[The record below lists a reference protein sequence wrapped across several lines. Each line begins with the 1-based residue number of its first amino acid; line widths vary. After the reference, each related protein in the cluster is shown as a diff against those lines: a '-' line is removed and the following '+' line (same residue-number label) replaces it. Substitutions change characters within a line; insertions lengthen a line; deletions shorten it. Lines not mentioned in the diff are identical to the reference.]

1 MTNAHTYKYYERW
14 ATANEF
20 PVDHII
26 NDGTTIH
33 RLGAMGDLAL
43 ARPRTLPGWRVAGSC
58 APGAAGEGWPR
69 ECAPLSAARATRRCA
84 QVLRSQGIDD
94 DICVIAGDMAFY
106 PDSFDLKGFVSFF
119 ESQAR
124 ARALVPLSLPSV
136 WASSSHTEQPPTRRA
151 SIAAARRGASSS
163 HAIT

>member
-58 APGAAGEGWPR
+58 APGSAGEGWPH
-69 ECAPLSAARATRRCA
+69 ECEPLSTARATRRCA

-124 ARALVPLSLPSV
+124 ARALSCPCLCPLLG
-136 WASSSHTEQPPTRRA
+136 R
-151 SIAAARRGASSS
+151 AAATRSSRQHAARPSLLRAGGRARRML
-163 HAIT
+163 